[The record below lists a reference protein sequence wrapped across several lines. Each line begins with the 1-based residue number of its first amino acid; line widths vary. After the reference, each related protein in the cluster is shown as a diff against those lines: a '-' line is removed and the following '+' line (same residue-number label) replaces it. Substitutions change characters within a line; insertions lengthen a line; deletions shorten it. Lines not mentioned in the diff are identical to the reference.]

1 VTDPEP
7 FTSPDP
13 APDALDRLQ
22 ILGAIAI
29 TALSLLAIA
38 KLWQI
43 VGQVSPLTLHWSG
56 SDLAWGIALGFA
68 ITLASAGL
76 YALWPQY
83 RASTQLYLDLI
94 VKPLVWVDL
103 IWLGVL
109 PGLSE
114 ELLFRGMVLAAFGFG
129 WPTLLVSN
137 LCFGFLHLSNWQQ
150 WPYGLWATIVGLIL
164 SLSVVWSGHLLVAVV
179 AHTCTNLFWGGLW
192 KWRSQQHSA
201 P

>member
-1 VTDPEP
+1 MTDPEP

-13 APDALDRLQ
+13 APDALDRIQ
-22 ILGAIAI
+22 ILGAIGI
-29 TALSLLAIA
+29 TALSLFAIA

-56 SDLAWGIALGFA
+56 ADFAWGIALGLA

-129 WPTLLVSN
+129 WPTLIVSN
-137 LCFGFLHLSNWQQ
+137 LCFGVLHLSNWQQ

-179 AHTCTNLFWGGLW
+179 AHICTNLFWGGLW
-192 KWRSQQHSA
+192 KWRSQQNS
-201 P
+201 PN